1 MRPTSWPG
9 SRSSG
14 LRPRSWPAVPEDKR
28 QTIYS
33 PGRSLF
39 GKLTGRP
46 AFEHGYRVANED
58 QLAQAITH
66 RDLPGLRQGEASL
79 EFKQILD
86 KAKARD
92 RDGRYYTALDFGRAM
107 QRLRGDTVWP
117 YDALHRRGGSR
128 RRFRHQ
134 FKFEQPQGG
143 HGQSGQRQT
152 FPQAGIRMADR
163 AEDRLGLAVTQRRPG
178 CRRSHREQQ
187 GAPGHAGGSG
197 ALGSGLGRTGAG
209 ALCFARSRRRQVW
222 KSRDRCGLRTIVQR
236 PAGDR
241 CRVTATNSRLEGPT
255 LSLSRPLTSTSVGLR

>member
-46 AFEHGYRVANED
+46 TFEHGYRVANED
-58 QLAQAITH
+58 QLAQAIMH

-163 AEDRLGLAVTQRRPG
+163 AEDRLGLAVTQRR
-178 CRRSHREQQ
+178 
-187 GAPGHAGGSG
+187 
-197 ALGSGLGRTGAG
+197 
-209 ALCFARSRRRQVW
+209 ARMQTQS
-222 KSRDRCGLRTIVQR
+222 S
-236 PAGDR
+236 
-241 CRVTATNSRLEGPT
+241 
-255 LSLSRPLTSTSVGLR
+255 

>member
-28 QTIYS
+28 QAIYS
-33 PGRSLF
+33 LGRSLF

-46 AFEHGYRVANED
+46 TFEHEYRVANED
-58 QLAQAITH
+58 QLAQAIMH
-66 RDLPGLRQGEASL
+66 RELPRLRQGEASL

-86 KAKARD
+86 KAMARD
-92 RDGRYYTALDFGRAM
+92 RDGRYYTALDFGRAIP
-107 QRLRGDTVWP
+107 RLQGDT
-117 YDALHRRGGSR
+117 YGIRRPSSERGSR

-163 AEDRLGLAVTQRRPG
+163 AEDRLGLAVTQRR
-178 CRRSHREQQ
+178 
-187 GAPGHAGGSG
+187 
-197 ALGSGLGRTGAG
+197 
-209 ALCFARSRRRQVW
+209 ARMQTQS
-222 KSRDRCGLRTIVQR
+222 S
-236 PAGDR
+236 
-241 CRVTATNSRLEGPT
+241 
-255 LSLSRPLTSTSVGLR
+255 